1 MRVAVVGA
9 GIMGTGIA
17 QVCAEAGLEV
27 ALQSRSRA
35 SLDAAL
41 DGMRTSQ
48 RQLLASG
55 LLTES
60 AAAAALE
67 RVHTTQDLAAAVD
80 GADVVSENVPEDL
93 GLKRRLF
100 RDLDRLAPP
109 AAILSTNT
117 SGLPITAIATG
128 VARPERVVGL
138 HWLNPPQL
146 TIAVEVTRG
155 AHTSDATMR
164 ATVAFAARLGR
175 RAIRVERD
183 VPGFLWNRLQMALV
197 REAVHVVEQGIA
209 KPEDVDLAIELGLG
223 LRWAAVGPFRIMDLA
238 GIATF
243 RAVAA
248 YVYPELSNA
257 RAPQALLDGL
267 LRTGATGARAGRG
280 FYEYAPGAHDA
291 LVRTRDARLI
301 ALRKMAVQTDGHA
314 RPTGA

>member
-1 MRVAVVGA
+1 MRVAVIGA

-17 QVCAEAGLEV
+17 QVCAEAGLDV
-27 ALQSRSRA
+27 ALQARSRA
-35 SLDAAL
+35 TLDAAL
-41 DGMRTSQ
+41 GRIRTSQ
-48 RQLLASG
+48 RDLLANG
-55 LLTES
+55 LLAEG

-67 RVHTTQDLAAAVD
+67 RLHTTQDLAAAV
-80 GADVVSENVPEDL
+80 GAADFVSENIPEDL
-93 GLKRRLF
+93 GLKQALF
-100 RDLDRLAPP
+100 RELDRLAPP
-109 AAILSTNT
+109 GAILSTNT

-155 AHTSDATMR
+155 ARTSDATMR
-164 ATVAFAARLGR
+164 AAVAFATRLSR

-209 KPEDVDLAIELGLG
+209 EPESVDLAIELGLG

-248 YVYPELSNA
+248 YVYPELSTA

-267 LRTGATGARAGRG
+267 LQAGATGARAGRG
-280 FYEYAPGAHDA
+280 FYEYPPGAHDA
-291 LVRTRDARLI
+291 LIRARDARLI
-301 ALRKMAVQTDGHA
+301 ALRKTVVEPDG
-314 RPTGA
+314 GAGPIGA

>member
-1 MRVAVVGA
+1 MRVAVIGA

-17 QVCAEAGLEV
+17 EVCAEAGLDV

-35 SLDAAL
+35 TLDRAL
-41 DGMRTSQ
+41 DRMRTSQ
-48 RQLLASG
+48 QELLANG

-60 AAAAALE
+60 AAAAALG

-80 GADVVSENVPEDL
+80 AADFVSENIPEDL
-93 GLKRRLF
+93 GLKQTLF
-100 RDLDRLAPP
+100 LELDRLAPP

-128 VARPERVVGL
+128 VARPARVVGF

-155 AHTSDATMR
+155 ARTSDATMR
-164 ATVAFAARLGR
+164 AALAFAERVGR
-175 RAIRVERD
+175 RPIRVERD

-209 KPEDVDLAIELGLG
+209 SPEDVDLAIELGLG

-248 YVYPELSNA
+248 YVYPELSTA
-257 RAPQALLDGL
+257 RAPQALLDRL
-267 LRTGATGARAGRG
+267 VHTGATGARAGRG
-280 FYEYAPGAHDA
+280 FYQYPPGAHDA
-291 LVRTRDARLI
+291 LIRARDARLM
-301 ALRKMAVQTDGHA
+301 ALGRVVHRFSLVDPEAVG
-314 RPTGA
+314 